1 MDMTLPA
8 GAAASKPEPARP
20 MPGQVVVAF
29 QGGGA
34 LNAYQGGVY
43 QALHE
48 AGIEPDW
55 VIGTS
60 SGAINAGIIAGNPP
74 SKRLDRLREFWTSM
88 EYKPWWEDSPLFAPW
103 LGNSRLFAELSN
115 QAAHVAAFFG
125 GVPGYYA
132 PNHALALGGANAPL
146 GVERAALYTTE
157 ALEKTMTALTDPAWF
172 NSGRPR
178 LTVGTVNVKTGR
190 MHYWDSARMPLA
202 LNHVLASA
210 ALPISFPAVR
220 IDGDPYWD
228 GGIYSNTPIEVGVR
242 RQSKAQFDRVRRPDV
257 AQLRT
262 RAARRSSTCSAA
274 RRTSSSRAATPA
286 TSPASKAIHRLRH
299 VVRELVRL
307 MPEDRRDTPEVKAL
321 AEWGCKTFMHIVRL
335 NAPYIEGEGN
345 SRDFDFTPRGHSPA
359 LEGRPRR
366 HRARPGATP
375 MGGRDRPGRSAS
387 PSTTASRRCWRSAC
401 RRRRRKGNFETQR
414 GDAQRS
420 GVGIRQP
427 AVARLLGTMGA
438 HQLRALR
445 GRTAPESGHS
455 GRRHRCSGQRSRAML
470 CAAGRTVR

>member
-74 SKRLDRLREFWTSM
+74 EKRLDRLREFWTSM

-115 QAAHVAAFFG
+115 QAAHVQAFFG

-132 PNHALALGGANAPL
+132 PNHALALGGVNAPL

-157 ALEKTMTALTDPAWF
+157 DARKDDDRADRSGVVQFRAAPPHRRDGQREDRAHALL
-172 NSGRPR
+172 GQRP
-178 LTVGTVNVKTGR
+178 
-190 MHYWDSARMPLA
+190 HAAR

-228 GGIYSNTPIEVGVR
+228 GGIYSNTPIEIVFDDNPR
-242 RQSKAQFDRVRRPDV
+242 RDSIVFADQMWHSSGPEPQTFLDVLSREKDIQFASRD
-257 AQLRT
+257 ASHI
-262 RAARRSSTCSAA
+262 ARQQAFIGSATSSASWSGWC
-274 RRTSSSRAATPA
+274 RRTNAT
-286 TSPASKAIHRLRH
+286 
-299 VVRELVRL
+299 
-307 MPEDRRDTPEVKAL
+307 
-321 AEWGCKTFMHIVRL
+321 
-335 NAPYIEGEGN
+335 
-345 SRDFDFTPRGHSPA
+345 
-359 LEGRPRR
+359 RPR
-366 HRARPGATP
+366 
-375 MGGRDRPGRSAS
+375 
-387 PSTTASRRCWRSAC
+387 
-401 RRRRRKGNFETQR
+401 
-414 GDAQRS
+414 
-420 GVGIRQP
+420 
-427 AVARLLGTMGA
+427 
-438 HQLRALR
+438 
-445 GRTAPESGHS
+445 
-455 GRRHRCSGQRSRAML
+455 
-470 CAAGRTVR
+470 

>member
-74 SKRLDRLREFWTSM
+74 GRRLDRLREFWTSM

-115 QAAHVAAFFG
+115 QAAHVTAFFG

-132 PNHALALGGANAPL
+132 PNHALALGGVNAPL

-228 GGIYSNTPIEVGVR
+228 GGIYSNTPIEIVFADQMWHSSGPEPQTFLDVLSR
-242 RQSKAQFDRVRRPDV
+242 EKDIQFASRDASHIARQQS
-257 AQLRT
+257 
-262 RAARRSSTCSAA
+262 
-274 RRTSSSRAATPA
+274 
-286 TSPASKAIHRLRH
+286 IHRLRH

-345 SRDFDFTPRGHSPA
+345 SRDFDFTR
-359 LEGRPRR
+359 E
-366 HRARPGATP
+366 
-375 MGGRDRPGRSAS
+375 
-387 PSTTASRRCWRSAC
+387 
-401 RRRRRKGNFETQR
+401 
-414 GDAQRS
+414 
-420 GVGIRQP
+420 GIRLRWKAGHDDTARVLEQRP
-427 AVARLLGTMGA
+427 WEAEIDQTLGVAVHDCKPEVLAFSVPE
-438 HQLRALR
+438 
-445 GRTAPESGHS
+445 TA
-455 GRRHRCSGQRSRAML
+455 
-470 CAAGRTVR
+470 T

>member
-74 SKRLDRLREFWTSM
+74 GRRLDRLREFWTSM

-132 PNHALALGGANAPL
+132 PNHALALGGVNAPL

-190 MHYWDSARMPLA
+190 MHYWDSAHMPLA

-220 IDGDPYWD
+220 IDGEPYWD
-228 GGIYSNTPIEVGVR
+228 GGIYSNTPIEIVFDDNPR
-242 RQSKAQFDRVRRPDV
+242 RDSIVFADQMWHSSGPEPQTFLDVLSREKDIQFASRDASHIARQQS
-257 AQLRT
+257 
-262 RAARRSSTCSAA
+262 
-274 RRTSSSRAATPA
+274 
-286 TSPASKAIHRLRH
+286 IHRLRH

-307 MPEDRRDTPEVKAL
+307 MPEDRRDTLEVKAL

-345 SRDFDFTPRGHSPA
+345 SRDFDFTREGIRMRWKAGHDDTARA
-359 LEGRPRR
+359 LELRPWEADVDQTLGVAV
-366 HRARPGATP
+366 HDCKPEVLAFSVPETAT
-375 MGGRDRPGRSAS
+375 
-387 PSTTASRRCWRSAC
+387 
-401 RRRRRKGNFETQR
+401 
-414 GDAQRS
+414 
-420 GVGIRQP
+420 
-427 AVARLLGTMGA
+427 
-438 HQLRALR
+438 
-445 GRTAPESGHS
+445 
-455 GRRHRCSGQRSRAML
+455 
-470 CAAGRTVR
+470 

>member
-74 SKRLDRLREFWTSM
+74 GRRLDRLREFWTSM

-132 PNHALALGGANAPL
+132 PNHALALGGVNAPL

-228 GGIYSNTPIEVGVR
+228 GGIYSNTPIEIVFDDNPR
-242 RQSKAQFDRVRRPDV
+242 RDSIVFADQMWHSSGPEPQTFLDVLSREKDIQFASRDASHIARQQS
-257 AQLRT
+257 
-262 RAARRSSTCSAA
+262 
-274 RRTSSSRAATPA
+274 
-286 TSPASKAIHRLRH
+286 IHRLRH

-345 SRDFDFTPRGHSPA
+345 SRDFDFTR
-359 LEGRPRR
+359 E
-366 HRARPGATP
+366 
-375 MGGRDRPGRSAS
+375 
-387 PSTTASRRCWRSAC
+387 
-401 RRRRRKGNFETQR
+401 
-414 GDAQRS
+414 
-420 GVGIRQP
+420 GIRLRWKAGHDDTARVLEQRP
-427 AVARLLGTMGA
+427 WEAEIDQTLGVAVHDCKPEVLAFSVPE
-438 HQLRALR
+438 
-445 GRTAPESGHS
+445 TA
-455 GRRHRCSGQRSRAML
+455 
-470 CAAGRTVR
+470 T

>member
-1 MDMTLPA
+1 MDMMVPEA
-8 GAAASKPEPARP
+8 AAASKPERQRLL
-20 MPGQVVVAF
+20 PGQVVVAF

-74 SKRLDRLREFWTSM
+74 GQRVDRLREFWTSM
-88 EYKPWWEDSPLFAPW
+88 EYKPWWEDSPLLAPW
-103 LGNSRLFAELSN
+103 LGQSRLLTEMSN

-132 PNHALALGGANAPL
+132 PNHALALGGVNAPL
-146 GVERAALYTTE
+146 GVERASLYTTE
-157 ALEKTMTALTDPAWF
+157 ALGKTMAALTEPEWF
-172 NSGRPR
+172 NSGKPR

-190 MHYWDSARMPLA
+190 MHYWDSARMPLD

-228 GGIYSNTPIEVGVR
+228 GGIFSNTPIEAVFDDNPR
-242 RQSKAQFDRVRRPDV
+242 RDSIVFADQMWHSSGPEPQTFLDVLSREKDIQFASRD
-257 AQLRT
+257 AT
-262 RAARRSSTCSAA
+262 YIARQQDL
-274 RRTSSSRAATPA
+274 
-286 TSPASKAIHRLRH
+286 HRLRH

-307 MPEDRRDTPEVKAL
+307 MPEGQRDTPEVKEL
-321 AEWGCKTFMHIVRL
+321 AAYGCKTFMHIVRL

-345 SRDFDFTPRGHSPA
+345 SRDFDFTR
-359 LEGRPRR
+359 E
-366 HRARPGATP
+366 
-375 MGGRDRPGRSAS
+375 
-387 PSTTASRRCWRSAC
+387 
-401 RRRRRKGNFETQR
+401 
-414 GDAQRS
+414 
-420 GVGIRQP
+420 GIRLRWKAGHDDTARVLEQRPWEAEVDPMVGVAVHDCQP
-427 AVARLLGTMGA
+427 EVLAFSVPK
-438 HQLRALR
+438 
-445 GRTAPESGHS
+445 TA
-455 GRRHRCSGQRSRAML
+455 
-470 CAAGRTVR
+470 T

>member
-1 MDMTLPA
+1 MDMMLPEV
-8 GAAASKPEPARP
+8 AAASKPEPERAL
-20 MPGQVVVAF
+20 PGQVVVAF

-74 SKRLDRLREFWTSM
+74 HQRVDRLREFWTSM
-88 EYKPWWEDSPLFAPW
+88 EYKPWWEDSPLLAPW
-103 LGNSRLFAELSN
+103 LGQSRLLTEMSN

-132 PNHALALGGANAPL
+132 PNHALALGGVNAPL
-146 GVERAALYTTE
+146 GVERASLYTTE
-157 ALEKTMTALTDPAWF
+157 ALEKTMTALTDPEWF
-172 NSGRPR
+172 NSGQPR

-190 MHYWDSARMPLA
+190 MHYWDSARMPLD

-228 GGIYSNTPIEVGVR
+228 GGIFSNTPIEAVFDDNPR
-242 RQSKAQFDRVRRPDV
+242 RDSIVFADQMWHSSGPEPQTFLDVLSREKDIQFASRD
-257 AQLRT
+257 AT
-262 RAARRSSTCSAA
+262 YIARQQDL
-274 RRTSSSRAATPA
+274 
-286 TSPASKAIHRLRH
+286 HRLRH

-307 MPEDRRDTPEVKAL
+307 MPEGQRDTPEVKEL
-321 AEWGCKTFMHIVRL
+321 AEYGCKTFMHIVRL

-345 SRDFDFTPRGHSPA
+345 SRDFDFTR
-359 LEGRPRR
+359 E
-366 HRARPGATP
+366 
-375 MGGRDRPGRSAS
+375 
-387 PSTTASRRCWRSAC
+387 
-401 RRRRRKGNFETQR
+401 
-414 GDAQRS
+414 
-420 GVGIRQP
+420 GIRLRWKAGHDDTARVLEQRPWEAEVDPMVGVAVHDCQP
-427 AVARLLGTMGA
+427 EMLAFGVP
-438 HQLRALR
+438 
-445 GRTAPESGHS
+445 RTA
-455 GRRHRCSGQRSRAML
+455 
-470 CAAGRTVR
+470 T